1 MDDHCR
7 RPVDRMNDHCR
18 RPSCRMEDHCR
29 RPSYRKDDHCRRPF
43 HRMDDHCRRPSYR
56 LDVNY
61 RRPSYR
67 TLPFHCCV
75 CIWSFSMVIFVFRQ
89 ISHKK
94 VFFNSIHIKR
104 RVSTVV
110 IFPLGR
116 QLTDTMS
123 PHARNTSP
131 GTPSL
136 GELICSTRLPTW
148 SSRRKGNASTP
159 SPAQIAP
166 SPVHHRLRAESS
178 SVRIRPRK

>member
-29 RPSYRKDDHCRRPF
+29 RPSYQKDDHCRRPF

-89 ISHKK
+89 ISHKNL
-94 VFFNSIHIKR
+94 FYNSIHIKR
-104 RVSTVV
+104 RGLTVV
-110 IFPLGR
+110 KF
-116 QLTDTMS
+116 
-123 PHARNTSP
+123 
-131 GTPSL
+131 SL
-136 GELICSTRLPTW
+136 GANLQTRLDPTHGPQCPARPRW
-148 SSRRKGNASTP
+148 GNSSARRDCQHGHPDEKVMRRRQVPRRSRRVQSI
-159 SPAQIAP
+159 IACGP
-166 SPVHHRLRAESS
+166 NLHP
-178 SVRIRPRK
+178 